1 MPFAYHP
8 RLARHL
14 LATALLSC
22 AALAASP
29 ASAQMKEFRDWLAAC
44 DNTRSCTAYGFDA
57 DIAGYAYIKLSRD
70 GGADAPLRVVI
81 AANVQEGSKFKVSF
95 DDPALGGL
103 PVAATAGEANDEDDL
118 RRLVISDPKAVETL
132 VASLRKAKKII
143 VTRIDPPAATASD
156 PVTTEISLT
165 GGAAAMLWMD
175 DQQKRVGTVT
185 ALVSRGDKPA
195 TAVPPPPAPP
205 VVTAAKIPPGPK
217 PDKAPAAV
225 IAKARA
231 VCQDKKASEAED
243 TTRLGA
249 DVTMYWF
256 PCSEMSGAY
265 NFAFALIIAERGKQV
280 REAAFKLPRELATKT
295 DNGVETNI
303 NPGFDEATQTLSLF
317 NKGRGIADCGQSTD
331 WVWDGHAFRLIG
343 AKRMPTCKGVAP
355 SDWAVLYR
363 AERK

>member
-1 MPFAYHP
+1 MP
-8 RLARHL
+8 LACRSRVARRL
-14 LATALLSC
+14 LAVALLACGSF
-22 AALAASP
+22 AAAP

-57 DIAGYAYIKLSRD
+57 DIAGNAYVKFTRD
-70 GGADAPLRVVI
+70 GSADARLRATI
-81 AANVQEGSKFKVSF
+81 AVNVQDGSTFKVSF
-95 DDPALGGL
+95 DDPALGGV
-103 PVAATAGEANDEDDL
+103 PAEATTGASNDDDDL
-118 RRLVISDPKAVETL
+118 KRLVISDPKAVETL
-132 VASLRKAKKII
+132 VASLRKAKKIT
-143 VTRIDPPAATASD
+143 VTRIDPPGATASD

-165 GGAAAMLWMD
+165 GVVAAMLWMD

-217 PDKAPAAV
+217 ADKAPAAV

-231 VCQDKKASEAED
+231 VCEEKKISEAED
-243 TTRLGA
+243 ATRLNA
-249 DVTMYWF
+249 DQVMYWF
-256 PCSEMSGAY
+256 QCADMSGAY
-265 NFAFALIIAERGKQV
+265 NYAYALLIAEHGKV
-280 REAAFKLPRELATKT
+280 RQAEFKQPRELATKD

-303 NPGFDEATQTLSLF
+303 NPGFDESTQTLSLF
-317 NKGRGIADCGQSTD
+317 NKGRGIADCGQSSD
-331 WVWDGHAFRLIG
+331 WVWDGRAFRLIG
-343 AKRMPTCKGVAP
+343 AKSMPTCKGVAP